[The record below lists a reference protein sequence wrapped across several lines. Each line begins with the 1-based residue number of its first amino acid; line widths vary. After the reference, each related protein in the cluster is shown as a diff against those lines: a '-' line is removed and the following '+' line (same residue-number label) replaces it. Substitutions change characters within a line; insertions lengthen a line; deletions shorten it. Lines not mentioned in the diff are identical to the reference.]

1 MMSSQHASQNRF
13 LTALIGRLFVTNALP
28 MMVMMLMSGM
38 LSVVDA
44 AFLGHFVGPD
54 ALAAVS
60 LVFPILMVTIALST
74 LVSGGMSSILAR
86 QLGAEQQTHAMAVFA
101 QAHGLAL
108 FLSMLLIVAF
118 STVAGFVIG
127 QLSSGQADIANMAYT
142 YLGIMIFASPL
153 QLLLS
158 VHADVW
164 RNEGHAGLIA
174 LMSAGVTLAN
184 FALNYVLIVPLDMGV
199 AGSALGTA
207 IAQGAGLALL
217 VGLRLRGGGI
227 LRMSGLWN
235 SRWIGGWRP
244 ILTLGAPVSLSFIG
258 IALVS
263 ATVIT
268 TLRLTA
274 GSGYFDSVAAYGIVT
289 RILSFTFLPLMAIAM
304 ASQTIVGHN
313 VGAKLYRRSDA
324 ALRIAL
330 AAAFLYCALVE
341 GTLLIG
347 HAWIGSGFVTS
358 PDVIGQVGRIL
369 VPMLSLY
376 LFTGPVLVLALYFQ
390 AVGKPGRTAVLTLI
404 KPFALS
410 PLLIAGLGFFIGEKA
425 IWLAFPIADA
435 IIVAAALGV
444 VIANQRHR
452 GLSTGFGLF
461 LGRQTP

>member
-1 MMSSQHASQNRF
+1 MSSEYASQNQF
-13 LTALIGRLFVTNALP
+13 LTATIGRLFVTNALP

-38 LSVVDA
+38 LAVVDA
-44 AFLGHFVGPD
+44 AFLGHFVGRD

-74 LVSGGMSSILAR
+74 LVSGGMSSLLAR
-86 QLGAEQQTHAMAVFA
+86 QLGAGQETDAVAVFA

-108 FLSMLLIVAF
+108 FLSMLLIAAF
-118 STVAGFVIG
+118 STIAGFVIG
-127 QLSSGQADIANMAYT
+127 QLSGGQADIAHMAYI

-158 VHADVW
+158 VHADAW

-184 FALNYVLIVPLDMGV
+184 IALNYMLIVPLDMGV

-207 IAQGAGLALL
+207 IAQGTGLALL
-217 VGLRLRGGGI
+217 VGLRWRGGGI
-227 LRMSGLWN
+227 LRLSGLWKF
-235 SRWIGGWRP
+235 RWIGGWRP

-274 GSGYFDSVAAYGIVT
+274 GSGYVESVAAYGIVT

-304 ASQTIVGHN
+304 ATQTIVGHN

-324 ALRIAL
+324 TLKIAL
-330 AAAFLYCALVE
+330 AVAFVYCGSVE
-341 GTLLIG
+341 VTMLIG
-347 HAWIGSGFVTS
+347 HNWIAGGFVTS
-358 PDVIGQVGRIL
+358 PDVIAQVGRIL

-390 AVGKPGRTAVLTLI
+390 AIGRPERTAALTLI

-410 PLLIAGLGFFIGEKA
+410 PLLLTTLGIFIGAKA
-425 IWLAFPIADA
+425 IWFAFPIADG
-435 IIVAAALGV
+435 IIVA
-444 VIANQRHR
+444 IAIGIAITSQRRR
-452 GLSTGFGLF
+452 GTIKGFGLSY
-461 LGRQTP
+461 REETP

>member
-1 MMSSQHASQNRF
+1 MSS
-13 LTALIGRLFVTNALP
+13 L
-28 MMVMMLMSGM
+28 
-38 LSVVDA
+38 
-44 AFLGHFVGPD
+44 
-54 ALAAVS
+54 
-60 LVFPILMVTIALST
+60 
-74 LVSGGMSSILAR
+74 LAR
-86 QLGAEQQTHAMAVFA
+86 QLGAEQRNDAMAVFA

-108 FLSMLLIVAF
+108 FLSMLMIAAF
-118 STVAGFVIG
+118 STIAGFVIG
-127 QLSSGQADIANMAYT
+127 QLSGGEADIAHMAYT
-142 YLGIMIFASPL
+142 YLAIMIFASPL
-153 QLLLS
+153 QLLLG
-158 VHADVW
+158 VHADAW

-184 FALNYVLIVPLDMGV
+184 IALNYVLIVPLDMGV

-217 VGLRLRGGGI
+217 VGLRWRGGGI
-227 LRMSGLWN
+227 LRISGLWK

-244 ILTLGAPVSLSFIG
+244 ILALGAPVSLSFIG

-274 GSGYFDSVAAYGIVT
+274 GAGYVESVAAYGIVT
-289 RILSFTFLPLMAIAM
+289 RILSFTFLPLLAIAM

-313 VGAKLYRRSDA
+313 VGAKLYQRSDA

-330 AAAFLYCALVE
+330 AVALLYCALVE
-341 GTLLIG
+341 VTLLIG
-347 HAWIGSGFVTS
+347 HNWIGGGFVTS

-390 AVGKPGRTAVLTLI
+390 AIGRPARTAVLTLI

-410 PLLIAGLGFFIGEKA
+410 PLLLAALGFFIGAKA
-425 IWLAFPIADA
+425 IWFAFPIADG

-444 VIANQRHR
+444 VISTRRHR
-452 GLSTGFGLF
+452 DLSKGFGLS
-461 LGRQTP
+461 LGKQTP

>member
-1 MMSSQHASQNRF
+1 MSSQHASQNRF
-13 LTALIGRLFVTNALP
+13 ITLPIGRLFVANALP

-60 LVFPILMVTIALST
+60 LVFPILMITIALST
-74 LVSGGMSSILAR
+74 LVGGGMSSLLAR
-86 QLGAEQQTHAMAVFA
+86 QLGAQQHNDAMAVFA
-101 QAHGLAL
+101 QAHGLAV
-108 FLSMLLIVAF
+108 FLSMLLIAAF
-118 STVAGFVIG
+118 STVAGFVISR
-127 QLSSGQADIANMAYT
+127 LSGGQAGIAQMAHT
-142 YLGIMIFASPL
+142 YLAIMIFASPL

-158 VHADVW
+158 VHADAW
-164 RNEGHAGLIA
+164 RNEGRAGLIA

-184 FALNYVLIVPLDMGV
+184 IALNYVLIVPLDLGV

-217 VGLRLRGGGI
+217 VGLRLRGRGI
-227 LRMSGLWN
+227 LRMSGLWK
-235 SRWIGGWRP
+235 SSWVGEWRP
-244 ILTLGAPVSLSFIG
+244 IVTLGAPVSLSFIG

-274 GSGYFDSVAAYGIVT
+274 GSGYVDSVAAYGIVT

-304 ASQTIVGHN
+304 ATQTIVGHN

-324 ALRIAL
+324 ALRMAL
-330 AAAFLYCALVE
+330 AVAFVYCALIEVM
-341 GTLLIG
+341 LLIG
-347 HAWIGSGFVTS
+347 HASIGGGFVNS
-358 PDVIGQVGRIL
+358 PDVIGQVGLIL

-390 AVGKPGRTAVLTLI
+390 AIGRPARTALLTLI

-410 PLLIAGLGFFIGEKA
+410 PLLLAALGFFIGAKA
-425 IWLAFPIADA
+425 IWFAFPIADG

-444 VIANQRHR
+444 VISTQRNR
-452 GLSTGFGLF
+452 ALNTGFGF
-461 LGRQTP
+461 SLGKQTP

>member
-1 MMSSQHASQNRF
+1 MSSEHASQNRF
-13 LTALIGRLFVTNALP
+13 LTAPIRRLFVTNALP

-74 LVSGGMSSILAR
+74 LVSGGMSSLLAR
-86 QLGAEQQTHAMAVFA
+86 QLGARQHNAAMAVFA

-108 FLSMLLIVAF
+108 FVSMLLIAAF
-118 STVAGFVIG
+118 SIVAGFVIG
-127 QLSSGQADIANMAYT
+127 QLSGGQADIARMAYT
-142 YLGIMIFASPL
+142 YLAIMIGASPL
-153 QLLLS
+153 QLLLG
-158 VHADVW
+158 VHADAW

-174 LMSAGVTLAN
+174 LLSVGVTLAN
-184 FALNYVLIVPLDMGV
+184 VVLNYVLIVPLDMGV

-207 IAQGAGLALL
+207 IAQGTGLALL
-217 VGLRLRGGGI
+217 VGLRCRGGGI
-227 LRMSGLWN
+227 LRMSGLWT

-244 ILTLGAPVSLSFIG
+244 IMTLGAPVSLSFIG

-274 GSGYFDSVAAYGIVT
+274 GAGYVDSVAAYGIVT

-304 ASQTIVGHN
+304 ATQTIVGHN

-324 ALRIAL
+324 ALRLAL
-330 AAAFLYCALVE
+330 AVAFLYCALVE
-341 GTLLIG
+341 VTLLIG
-347 HAWIGSGFVTS
+347 HASIGGGFVTS

-369 VPMLSLY
+369 VPMLSMY

-390 AVGKPGRTAVLTLI
+390 AIGKPGRTAMLTLI

-410 PLLIAGLGFFIGEKA
+410 PLLLAALGFFIGSKA
-425 IWLAFPIADA
+425 IWFAFPIADG

-444 VIANQRHR
+444 VIANQWHR
-452 GLSTGFGLF
+452 DLSTGFGLS
-461 LGRQTP
+461 LGKQTP

>member
-1 MMSSQHASQNRF
+1 MSSERAAQNRF
-13 LTALIGRLFVTNALP
+13 LTAPIGRLFVTNALP

-74 LVSGGMSSILAR
+74 LVSGGMSSLLAR
-86 QLGAEQQTHAMAVFA
+86 QLGARQDNDATAVFA

-108 FLSMLLIVAF
+108 FVSMLLIAAF
-118 STVAGFVIG
+118 STVAGLVIG
-127 QLSSGQADIANMAYT
+127 QMSGGRADIAQMAYT
-142 YLGIMIFASPL
+142 YLAIMIFASPL

-158 VHADVW
+158 VHADAW

-174 LMSAGVTLAN
+174 LLSVGVTFAN
-184 FALNYVLIVPLDMGV
+184 IALNYLLIVSLDMGV

-207 IAQGAGLALL
+207 IAQGTGLALL
-217 VGLRLRGGGI
+217 VGLRCRGGGI
-227 LRMSGLWN
+227 LRMSDLWT

-274 GSGYFDSVAAYGIVT
+274 GAGYVDGVVAYGIVT
-289 RILSFTFLPLMAIAM
+289 RILSFTFLPLMAVAM
-304 ASQTIVGHN
+304 AAQSIVGHN
-313 VGAKLYRRSDA
+313 IGAKLYRRSDV
-324 ALRIAL
+324 ALRMAL
-330 AAAFLYCALVE
+330 AVAFLYCAFVE
-341 GTLLIG
+341 VTLLIG
-347 HAWIGSGFVTS
+347 HASIGGRFVSS
-358 PDVIGQVGRIL
+358 PDVIGDVGRIL

-390 AVGKPGRTAVLTLI
+390 AIGKPGRTAMLTLI

-410 PLLIAGLGFFIGEKA
+410 PLLLSALGFFGGSRA
-425 IWLAFPIADA
+425 IWFAFPIADG
-435 IIVAAALGV
+435 IIVALALGV

-452 GLSTGFGLF
+452 DLSPGFGLS
-461 LGRQTP
+461 LGKQTP